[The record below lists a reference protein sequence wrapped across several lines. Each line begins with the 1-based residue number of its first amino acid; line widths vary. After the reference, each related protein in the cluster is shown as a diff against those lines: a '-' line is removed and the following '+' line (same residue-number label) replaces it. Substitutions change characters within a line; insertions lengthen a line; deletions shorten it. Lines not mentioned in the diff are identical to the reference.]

1 MNDVFV
7 VDLMLGRTAR
17 WLRILGLNV
26 LYDPSWTDEDL
37 IKAASEVNAV
47 ILTRDK
53 ALVSRALS
61 IGLNAIEVVGKTEA
75 ERIGFLLK
83 TLRLKPVIDPSRS
96 RCPVCNSP
104 IREASKEEVAGLV
117 PEGVLRRY
125 SKFWVCVNC
134 GKVYW
139 LGSHFRNMRKFLDS
153 IAHSNTSSSKKCIV
167 EGC

>member
-1 MNDVFV
+1 LNEVFI

-26 LYDPSWTDEDL
+26 LYNPSWTDEDL
-37 IKAASEVNAV
+37 IKTALEMNAV
-47 ILTRDK
+47 ILTKDK

-75 ERIGFLLK
+75 ERISFLLK

-96 RCPVCNSP
+96 RCPICNSP
-104 IREASKEEVAGLV
+104 IREASREEVADLV

-153 IAHSNTSSSKKCIV
+153 IAHSNNSNLK
-167 EGC
+167 

>member
-1 MNDVFV
+1 LNEVFV

-37 IKAASEVNAV
+37 IKTALEMNAV
-47 ILTRDK
+47 ILTKDK

-75 ERIGFLLK
+75 ERISFLLK
-83 TLRLKPVIDPSRS
+83 TLGLKPVIDPSRS
-96 RCPVCNSP
+96 RCPVCNNP
-104 IREASKEEVAGLV
+104 VREASKEEVAGLV
-117 PEGVLRRY
+117 PEGVLRRH
-125 SKFWVCVNC
+125 SKFWICINC

-153 IAHSNTSSSKKCIV
+153 IIHSNNSNPRGKNA
-167 EGC
+167 